1 MDESLE
7 NVCLLSFLL
16 VALKFK
22 VNSCLSD
29 VLAAGSQNFKTRSES
44 LGSTTMKI
52 VSLSAVIFL
61 ALISVAW
68 GQTKKPRTLDELVV
82 YTGAD
87 RGQIL
92 LEGAKAE
99 GKVVWYTSLSGV
111 YREIVD
117 SFKRKYPSINIEPY
131 RGGSVD
137 LAPRLFNEAKANR
150 FVADA
155 LESTPGLLM
164 LLRDSG
170 ILKAYN
176 SPELTRYPDEAK
188 TKADGARVYWTT
200 DREAYLGFGYN
211 TRLIA
216 PTEVPKTFQDLLRP
230 ELKGKLAF
238 TTESSSS
245 RVVGTLIKY
254 KGEEFVKRLHAQD
267 ARLFKASSAGFLD
280 LIAAGEV
287 AGSPVVFRNQVN
299 VLKEKGAPVEWV
311 PLDAVSANAG
321 GSAIIAGAPHPHA
334 ALLLTDYI
342 LGPEGQKLMEQ
353 FRYGVAWKEYPFKRD
368 YPERGMNSAEYEKAE
383 DKWTQLVRS
392 ITRR

>member
-1 MDESLE
+1 MKVWIFSAIM
-7 NVCLLSFLL
+7 LL
-16 VALKFK
+16 
-22 VNSCLSD
+22 
-29 VLAAGSQNFKTRSES
+29 T
-44 LGSTTMKI
+44 
-52 VSLSAVIFL
+52 
-61 ALISVAW
+61 LISVTW
-68 GQTKKPRTLDELVV
+68 GQTKRPKTLDELAT

-87 RGQIL
+87 RQQIL

-117 SFKRKYPSINIEPY
+117 AFKRKYPSINIEPY
-131 RGGSVD
+131 RGGS
-137 LAPRLFNEAKANR
+137 LELGPRLLNESKAGR

-155 LESTPGLLM
+155 LEATPGLLM

-170 ILKAYN
+170 ILKAYT
-176 SPELTRYPDEAK
+176 SPEIARYPDEAK

-211 TRLIA
+211 IRMIA
-216 PTEVPKTFQDLLRP
+216 PAELPKNFSELLRP
-230 ELKGKLAF
+230 ELKSKLAV

-245 RVVGTLIKY
+245 RVIGSMLKH
-254 KGEEFVKRLHAQD
+254 KGEEFIKRLHAQEIK
-267 ARLFKASSAGFLD
+267 LFKASSAGFLD

-287 AGSPVVFRNQVN
+287 AGSPVVFRNQAS
-299 VLKEKGAPVEWV
+299 VLKERGAPVEWL
-311 PLDAVSANAG
+311 PLDVVPANAG
-321 GSAIIAGAPHPHA
+321 GSAIITGAPHPHA
-334 ALLLTDYI
+334 AILLTDFI

-353 FRYGVAWKEYPFKRD
+353 YRYGVAWKEYPFKRE
-368 YPERGMNSAEYEKAE
+368 YPERGMTSSEYEKAE